1 VSRICPSAAGR
12 LARGFLGLAA
22 LFEERSA
29 ADVSVVRG
37 MSEVYERTPGTM
49 RRVKARKLL
58 DRAVKTLKASA
69 SIDHWQKGRERIEAE
84 DLLMHAMRIDQEP
97 DPAEEITGSVRRRF
111 EAMIDRRATGEPIPL
126 IKGYTEFRG
135 LELIA
140 EPGVFVPRDS
150 SEFLAEQA
158 VRRLRKRTGAVHVDL
173 ATGGGTIALA
183 VANEAPKTTVYGAD
197 LSADAVT
204 LARRNARRLGLMA
217 TFRAGDMFAGLPKRI
232 AGTVD
237 VITLH
242 PPYVPLAEVK
252 DLPDEIRNWEPT
264 HTLTDRSDD
273 GLGLVVRAADESQRW
288 LRRGGWLLIE
298 VSPDRAKDVMK
309 VMRRAGLRDVRST
322 KGGEL
327 KVTRV
332 VVGRR

>member
-1 VSRICPSAAGR
+1 
-12 LARGFLGLAA
+12 
-22 LFEERSA
+22 
-29 ADVSVVRG
+29 
-37 MSEVYERTPGTM
+37 M
-49 RRVKARKLL
+49 RRVKVRKLM
-58 DRAVKTLKASA
+58 DRAVKALKASP

-84 DLLMHAMRIDQEP
+84 DLLMHAMGIEEDP
-97 DPAEEITGSVRRRF
+97 DPSEEVSGKVRRRF
-111 EAMIDRRATGEPIPL
+111 EAMVERRVTGEPIPF
-126 IKGYTEFRG
+126 IKGYAEFRG

-158 VRRLRKRTGAVHVDL
+158 VRRLRRRTRPVHVDL

-197 LSADAVT
+197 VSADAVK
-204 LARRNARRLGLMA
+204 LARRNAKRLGLEA
-217 TFRAGDMFAGLPKRI
+217 TFRAGDMFDGLPTRI

-242 PPYVPLAEVK
+242 PPYVPRTEVK
-252 DLPDEIRNWEPT
+252 DLPDEIREWEPA
-264 HTLTDRSDD
+264 HTLTDKSDD
-273 GLGLVVRAADESQRW
+273 GLGLVVRAAEESERW
-288 LRRGGWLLIE
+288 LRPGGWLLIE
-298 VSPDRAKDVMK
+298 VSPDRAKEVIK
-309 VMRRAGLRDVRST
+309 VMSRAGLRDVRST